1 MRNLL
6 QLEESILSTNATL
19 QNGFKIEEINQFQNE
34 IFTSGVSK
42 FQSSVKMSK
51 IVKKSM
57 EFFNSDVC
65 KNQMQEEGI
74 SWTKEEFFMKLY
86 GWKRAYGYKMLQ
98 VANIHTAKVNK
109 FIRKMQEQRDN
120 GQDTA
125 ETSIS
130 VENCLKFV
138 RSENGE
144 DVSNELPTPNPTIMK
159 CFKMFNG
166 VKKTITLKHNG
177 DVKCQLETDEI
188 ELMIESLK
196 TIILNN
202 QGVNNEELTPVNNSM

>member
-6 QLEESILSTNATL
+6 QLEESILSSNATL

-57 EFFNSDVC
+57 EFFKSTQC
-65 KNQMQEEGI
+65 QEQMQEEGI

-109 FIRKMQEQRDN
+109 FVRKMQEQRDN
-120 GQDTA
+120 GQDTN

-159 CFKMFNG
+159 CFKVING
-166 VKKTITLKHNG
+166 VKKSVSMKHNNE
-177 DVKCQLETDEI
+177 VKTDMSSTEI
-188 ELMIESLK
+188 EMIITSLK
-196 TIILNN
+196 QIILNN
-202 QGVNNEELTPVNNSM
+202 QCVDNVINNNL